1 MTAGARTP
9 LTRVVVIGV
18 TGRMGRELLRAAPSF
33 PQLLITGAIASPA
46 SLALGRDAG
55 EVAGVGTTNLMVSND
70 LSRALA
76 EADVA
81 IDFSHAAATSETLSA
96 CRAARRPL
104 LIGTTGYAPE
114 LETELQQAAHEIA
127 LLVTANT
134 SVGVALLMELTRRAA
149 QALPAT
155 FDVDILELHHRGKL
169 DAPSGTALAL
179 GCAAAAAR
187 GARLPRKNPAP
198 ATAEG
203 PAQPRRE
210 GEIGFASVRAGDVV
224 GEHTVLFTGTGEE
237 LRLTHRANDRAI
249 FARGALAAALWLAPR
264 PPGRYDMTDFIGLK
278 TLA

>member
-114 LETELQQAAHEIA
+114 LETELQQAAREIA

-179 GCAAAAAR
+179 GWAAAAAR
-187 GARLPRKNPAP
+187 GARLPRKKPAP

-210 GEIGFASVRAGDVV
+210 GEIGFASVRAGDIV